1 VAAKLVHPERP
12 VVSISGDG
20 CFMMNGQEL
29 ATAAAQN
36 AKIIFIIVNNGIF
49 GTIRM
54 NQESAY
60 PGRVIATD
68 LCNPD
73 FVTLAHA
80 YGMHAEKVETTDGFA
95 AAFERAW
102 NAKGAALLELAVDPE
117 GVVPHTTLT
126 QIRERALK
134 ADRGH

>member
-1 VAAKLVHPERP
+1 
-12 VVSISGDG
+12 
-20 CFMMNGQEL
+20 MNGQEL
-29 ATAAAQN
+29 ATAAQHN
-36 AKIIFIIVNNGIF
+36 AKVIFIVINNGIY

-54 NQESAY
+54 NQESAF

-68 LCNPD
+68 LRNPD

-80 YGMHAEKVETTDGFA
+80 YGMHAEKVETTAGFA

-102 NAKGAALLELAVDPE
+102 NAKGAALLELIVDPE

-134 ADRGH
+134 AANRGH